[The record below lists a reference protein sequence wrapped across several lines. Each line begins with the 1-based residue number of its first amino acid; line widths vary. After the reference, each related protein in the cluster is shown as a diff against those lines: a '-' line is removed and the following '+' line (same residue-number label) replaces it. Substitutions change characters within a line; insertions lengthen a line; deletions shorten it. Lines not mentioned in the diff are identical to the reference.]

1 MEHVLWYERPTLRT
15 PTLVAA
21 FTGWNDAG
29 DAASLALAHLLT
41 TWRARKIATIDPEE
55 FFEFQ
60 ATRPHVRLRDGQLRE
75 IVWPAN
81 ELWCASTSAGDVL
94 LLAGTEPQLRWRT
107 FTNEILEMAKA
118 FDTSMVMTFGALL
131 ADVPHNR
138 PVNIIGTASDQ
149 RLIDRF
155 ELQQSRYEGPTGI
168 VGVLQ
173 DACNRA
179 GLASVSLWGAVPA
192 YAPQTR
198 SPKVAMALIQRFVDM
213 TGAQVDVRQLERD
226 TLTYEREISSTVADD
241 DDLSGFVRRLAEAHD
256 SADDDD
262 EDDDEVADDVTPAG
276 DGTGAGTVDRLVEE
290 VERFLRDQG
299 T

>member
-1 MEHVLWYERPTLRT
+1 MEHVLWYEQPTLRA
-15 PTLVAA
+15 PTFVAA
-21 FTGWNDAG
+21 FSGWNDAG

-41 TWRARKIATIDPEE
+41 TWQARKIAVIDPEE

-60 ATRPHVRLRDGQLRE
+60 ATRPHVRLRDGHLRE

-81 ELWCASTSAGDVL
+81 ELWAASTPAGDVL

-107 FTNEILEMAKA
+107 FTNEIIEMAKM
-118 FDTSMVMTFGALL
+118 FDTAMVMTFGALL

-149 RLIDRF
+149 RIIERF
-155 ELQQSRYEGPTGI
+155 DLQQSRYEGPTGI

-179 GLASVSLWGAVPA
+179 GMASASLWGAVPA
-192 YAPQTR
+192 YAPGTP
-198 SPKVAMALIQRFVDM
+198 SPKVALALVQRFVDM

-226 TLTYEREISSTVADD
+226 TMAYERELSSNVADD
-241 DDLSGFVRRLAEAHD
+241 DDLAGYVRRLQEAHD
-256 SADDDD
+256 EH
-262 EDDDEVADDVTPAG
+262 EDDDQEDDGPDEPVASPAEPPSA
-276 DGTGAGTVDRLVEE
+276 DQLVEE

-299 T
+299 S